1 MPAMFLESDRLW
13 FRAPEKSDVPFLT
26 SALLDPRVRRHL
38 LVGRYPFSEAGE
50 EVWIERHAQ
59 PPAVDGVTD
68 VVMVFGL
75 KGGDQPLGSTGL
87 HRISML
93 HRHAEW
99 GIFIG
104 RPEEWG
110 KGYGREVARTTLRY
124 GFDTLNLHR
133 IQLRVIADNE
143 RGIKAYRSAGF
154 KDEGRQREAS
164 YVDGKYVDLL
174 LMAVLRHEWR
184 KAAGVGQP
192 SR

>member
-1 MPAMFLESDRLW
+1 MPATFLESDRLW
-13 FRAPEKSDVPFLT
+13 YRAPEKSDVPFLT
-26 SALLDPRVRRHL
+26 SALLDPRVRRNL

-50 EVWIERHAQ
+50 EKWIERHAQ

-68 VVMVFGL
+68 VVMVFGP
-75 KGGDQPLGSTGL
+75 KGSEQPLGSTGL

-93 HRHAEW
+93 HRSAEW

-110 KGYGREVARTTLRY
+110 KGYGREVARGMLRY

-133 IQLRVIADNE
+133 IHLRVNADNE
-143 RGIKAYRSAGF
+143 RGIKAYRAAGF
-154 KDEGRQREAS
+154 IDEGRQREAS
-164 YVDGKYVDLL
+164 YVEGKYVDLV

-184 KAAGVGQP
+184 KSVVEQP